1 MTPQPERQVAAG
13 SMRTMV
19 ASDTT
24 LDNRED
30 DDRQD
35 DGAGD
40 LGGVDVLDGP
50 WARQAMPTVGDA
62 TDPQAVARALADVV
76 GTEPG
81 PRDVRAAYRTP
92 VPGLGP
98 LDRLE
103 RVVRAQV
110 ATLAA
115 HGVPPES
122 IVLHL
127 RRVVRDCLPSH
138 TADWSAHLLTEAVVR
153 WSIGEGGA
161 AQ

>member
-1 MTPQPERQVAAG
+1 MRAMAQHDAESVRPVIDAARLDAARLDAARPQ
-13 SMRTMV
+13 
-19 ASDTT
+19 
-24 LDNRED
+24 
-30 DDRQD
+30 
-35 DGAGD
+35 DGAYPDGAY
-40 LGGVDVLDGP
+40 DVG
-50 WARQAMPTVGDA
+50 AA
-62 TDPQAVARALADVV
+62 DPHAVARALADLV

-92 VPGLGP
+92 LPGLGP

-127 RRVVRDCLPSH
+127 RRIVRDCLPSH

-161 AQ
+161 AR